1 MPTTL
6 SGLAKGKY
14 YQETDTG
21 TKDQICVTSWCG
33 VKFCPQSDERY
44 NDLVQQEQ
52 TSNQQYWEK
61 HINSE
66 DSLAGAMGVKQNPWD
81 FIFLAFYF
89 SL

>member
-6 SGLAKGKY
+6 SGLAKVKY

-52 TSNQQYWEK
+52 TSNQQY
-61 HINSE
+61 
-66 DSLAGAMGVKQNPWD
+66 
-81 FIFLAFYF
+81 
-89 SL
+89 